1 VSSLR
6 SIDIKNTSN
15 QTFNGWTLQFVW
27 AQGQTLR
34 TDTGINITKSGNI
47 VTGTDVGVNAVIPP
61 GATVHT
67 SFTANT
73 DGVANS
79 RPFLFALNNRRC
91 TTPQQR
97 NQ

>member
-1 VSSLR
+1 
-6 SIDIKNTSN
+6 
-15 QTFNGWTLQFVW
+15 
-27 AQGQTLR
+27 
-34 TDTGINITKSGNI
+34 
-47 VTGTDVGVNAVIPP
+47 VNAVIPP

-67 SFTANT
+67 SFTANY
-73 DGVANS
+73 DRVVNA